1 MHLHQTAATENVAA
15 LSPSVMHVHARAQ
28 TQRGCRQ
35 HGVGLGLNIFFFSF
49 FCSSLH
55 AGMKQAHW
63 TQCCEKASVHNN
75 TAECPSH
82 QRKRRHYH
90 PFIFTRCVFEKKKKE
105 RKKRHTSTW
114 RAQANEQWACL
125 LKRQYTPGGIPSTS
139 YHSHLKL
146 NLI

>member
-1 MHLHQTAATENVAA
+1 MYLHQTPATANVAA
-15 LSPSVMHVHARAQ
+15 LLKIGKCYACACTGTDTARPA
-28 TQRGCRQ
+28 TRHR
-35 HGVGLGLNIFFFSF
+35 LRIKLFFFC
-49 FCSSLH
+49 CSPH

-63 TQCCEKASVHNN
+63 TRCSEKASVHNN
-75 TAECPSH
+75 TAARPSH

-90 PFIFTRCVFEKKKKE
+90 PFIFTQCVFQKKK
-105 RKKRHTSTW
+105 RRFTSTW